1 MLAPT
6 RRERVKRG
14 RRTRSVPQ
22 QITVQIL
29 HADVYQDVHALQ
41 LSQFFD
47 HLKGQRPEVVRVE
60 KCKVKPRLVQ
70 LRNYSIDGNFRWSY
84 LRINRGVLATQPFHS
99 CCRKTRVRIGYVDL
113 REAGVCAKG
122 FEPHY
127 ERATVHDFAGIF
139 HADPSWTRK
148 KVNETCSGLAL
159 PNPTRANPTA
169 YVDVLS

>member
-14 RRTRSVPQ
+14 RRTRNVPQ

-41 LSQFFD
+41 LSEFFY
-47 HLKGQRPEVVRVE
+47 HLKWQRPEVVRVE
-60 KCKVKPRLVQ
+60 KCKVKPCLVQ
-70 LRNYSIDGNFRWSY
+70 LRNYSIDCNFRWSCF
-84 LRINRGVLATQPFHS
+84 RINRGVLATQSFHS
-99 CCRKTRVRIGYVDL
+99 CCHKTRVRIRYMDL

-122 FEPHY
+122 FEPRY

-139 HADPSWTRK
+139 HTDSSRARK
-148 KVNETCSGLAL
+148 EVYETCSGLTFS
-159 PNPTRANPTA
+159 NPA
-169 YVDVLS
+169 